1 MRILIVTPMYPPDRA
16 GIALQSSML
25 VEGLAASGHKCHV
38 LAYSPRDASPGD
50 AAADQEDVTR
60 VDRGLRHRRFS
71 PRLWWTLRGLA
82 SAADLVHVHGY
93 TNLNSHA
100 WLARRGRPMFF
111 TYHGTEVWH
120 HDPNRGGRLFR
131 GLTASA
137 SIICVS
143 QPLADALAQKTGL
156 ASAVVEP
163 AIEDVYIHAAQ
174 TATPAQKADFPLVLN
189 VKGLYPVGGH
199 DALVRA
205 MARVCRDSPQA
216 QLWIAGMGPL
226 QPKLEALAQELG
238 IGGNVKFLG
247 LLDGQELANVYANA
261 WVFANTAT
269 LESYGNV
276 TVEALACGTRAVAC
290 ETAGATALA
299 RQFPRDIQL
308 VPQDDLPALANALLA
323 GLARPAPVCR
333 GTLDTIA
340 EEKSA
345 AAMTQKY
352 LALYQAGL

>member
-16 GIALQSSML
+16 GIALQSAML
-25 VEGLAASGHKCHV
+25 AQGLAASGHEPRV
-38 LAYSPRDASPGD
+38 LAYSPRDASPAD
-50 AAADQEDVTR
+50 AGRADATWL
-60 VDRGLRHRRFS
+60 DRGLRHRRFC
-71 PRLWWTLRGLA
+71 PRLWWKLRGLA

-93 TNLNSHA
+93 TNLNLHA
-100 WLARRGRPMFF
+100 WLARGGRPVFF

-120 HDPNRGGRLFR
+120 HDPQRGGLMFSRLTR
-131 GLTASA
+131 SA
-137 SIICVS
+137 NIVCVS
-143 QPLADALAQKTGL
+143 QPLADALAEKTGV

-163 AIEDVYIHAAQ
+163 AVEDVYIQ
-174 TATPAQKADFPLVLN
+174 ATRTSQSPQRADFPLVLN

-199 DALVRA
+199 DALIRA
-205 MARVCRDSPQA
+205 MARVCKDSPQA

-238 IGGNVKFLG
+238 IGANVRFLG
-247 LLDGQELANVYANA
+247 LLDGQELAAAYANA

-290 ETAGATALA
+290 ETAGAKALA
-299 RQFPRDIQL
+299 QQFPSDIQL
-308 VPQDDLPALANALLA
+308 VPQDDTPALADALLA
-323 GLARPAPVCR
+323 GLAQAAPVCR
-333 GTLDTIA
+333 QTLDTIA
-340 EEKSA
+340 EAKSA
-345 AAMTQKY
+345 AAMTQRY